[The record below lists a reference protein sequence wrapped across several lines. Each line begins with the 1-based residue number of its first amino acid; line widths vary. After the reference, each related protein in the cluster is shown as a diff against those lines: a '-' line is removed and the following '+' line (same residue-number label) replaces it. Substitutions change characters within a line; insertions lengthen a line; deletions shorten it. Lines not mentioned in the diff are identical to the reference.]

1 MSATET
7 NPGISATA
15 ATAAPTVDAINKVN
29 PPDKHIWGIYIAL
42 CALSIIELYSASSR
56 EIAAF
61 GIYYPLLRH
70 VAQLAV
76 GLLIILAL
84 QRVHYRWFI
93 PLTPVFVLLSVGMM
107 IYVLLFG
114 EVINGARRAFSL
126 PFISVQP
133 SEFIKLS
140 AVLTCALVL
149 SRTQLKKSSGIR
161 NKGIITVAVA
171 ILCFGALL
179 FNQGLTNTILLMAIS
194 VSMMLIGYI
203 EWKKLGLVLLIYAC
217 VGGGALAVKLLHK
230 SAKEAPVTEQMAATP
245 GSETAS
251 QKTDRSG
258 VWTDRLGTFFDS
270 IPPYQRKITSDNR
283 QEMFSYM
290 AQAHGGLVGVM
301 PGNSRE
307 TSRLPLAFSDYIF
320 AIIVEDWGF
329 LGGVGVMI
337 LYLWLL
343 ARAGSITRRC
353 SQAFPAFLV
362 TGMAVMITFQALF
375 HMAIVTGVF
384 PVSGQPLPLF
394 SKAGTSILITS
405 IAFGI
410 MLSVSRYAVRSGKR
424 QEIKDEASAL
434 PENIRAD
441 NPAQF

>member
-1 MSATET
+1 MPVTEPNAGATSPAAMPAT
-7 NPGISATA
+7 DTA
-15 ATAAPTVDAINKVN
+15 ANTVN

-84 QRVHYRWFI
+84 QRIHYRWFI

-203 EWKKLGLVLLIYAC
+203 EWRKLGLVLLIYAC
-217 VGGGALAVKLLHK
+217 VGGGALAVKLIHN
-230 SAKEAPVTEQMAATP
+230 SAGTEAKV
-245 GSETAS
+245 
-251 QKTDRSG
+251 DRSG

-343 ARAGSITRRC
+343 ARAGSIARRC

-424 QEIKDEASAL
+424 QEIKDEASIL